1 MLGYRDVPI
10 AKKKDLKMIK
20 NLKANTINTYV
31 ENGITVTVL
40 RPAKA
45 KKYFAAHKHQGR
57 TRTASDFAYM
67 HRTSRK

>member
-1 MLGYRDVPI
+1 MYNKHRAIKPYERT
-10 AKKKDLKMIK
+10 KMIK

-45 KKYFAAHKHQGR
+45 KKYFVAHKHQGR

>member
-1 MLGYRDVPI
+1 
-10 AKKKDLKMIK
+10 MIK

-45 KKYFAAHKHQGR
+45 KKYFTAHKHQGR